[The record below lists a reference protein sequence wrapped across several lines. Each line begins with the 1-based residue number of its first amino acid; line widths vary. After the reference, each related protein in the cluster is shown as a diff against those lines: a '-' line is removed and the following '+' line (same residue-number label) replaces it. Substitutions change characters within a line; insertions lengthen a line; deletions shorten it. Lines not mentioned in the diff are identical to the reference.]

1 SPALQTVTPE
11 EEGVRDLHLWRL
23 LQAPTPDPAE
33 AAPLL
38 RELAELPLQQRA
50 AFLGL
55 LPPLLAHP
63 DAALRAAALR
73 PLAGATGRPA
83 LQRIGHALNDPAGV
97 VRLAAVA
104 ALRESGN
111 GSDWACWDH
120 ALLHLDADVR

>member
-1 SPALQTVTPE
+1 M
-11 EEGVRDLHLWRL
+11 RDLHLWRL
-23 LQAPTPDPAE
+23 LQSPALDPAE

-83 LQRIGHALNDPAGV
+83 LQRLVHALNDADRE
-97 VRLAAVA
+97 VRFAAVE
-104 ALRESGN
+104 ALRDSVN
-111 GSDWACWDH
+111 GRDWA
-120 ALLHLDADVR
+120 